1 MRFSKSKHILSA
13 YVMKIAI
20 TVMILLLGG
29 LVYYRLDISKGK
41 AFSLGKYSADVAA
54 GLRDNMV
61 VKLYV
66 SKDLPPEYG
75 RINRYIKDLLSEY
88 KRNSKGK
95 ISFEYVKYNGPSEL
109 REMAEM
115 NGLQMRGV
123 PIMERDQFVLK
134 EVIMGLVFESSGK
147 MLALDL
153 YNYPDPTQDP
163 LGRLGLEAKLEYEI
177 TKRIQ
182 VLGGTAL
189 PQVTV
194 FQDSTFK
201 YMPVRLLNQELRA
214 NYEPFFTELDSIP
227 RQTPVMLFTG
237 ALYNLSAEQL
247 YNLDQ
252 YIMKGGKVVIL
263 QDRLDLTSFPDLST
277 LSINLFAL
285 LQHYGIV
292 IHPNMILD
300 RNSVI
305 GQGQGL
311 GAQMPYPF
319 IPVVRSVRG
328 NSVTGDTGDIVL
340 YFTSEVTARDSMG
353 LQFEPMLQ
361 TSSQSGRLVEPF
373 NLEAVVT
380 QQSENEYL
388 NLPPITV
395 GGRFFGTARSYFA
408 GSEYSQRPGFVAE
421 SKDVE
426 VIVLGDRELSL
437 DPENAE
443 PQYLNRTFL
452 VLNSIDYMLGN
463 KSMIKIRTRSM
474 RSSILDIRVF
484 MMNNGIIP
492 AEPEPVINRYRLIFK
507 SVAIAVPTLLLGI
520 LGLMV
525 YISRRRIVKRYETP

>member
-1 MRFSKSKHILSA
+1 MKYSKSNQILSA

-20 TVMILLLGG
+20 AVMILLLGG
-29 LVYYRLDISKGK
+29 LVYYRLDVSKGK
-41 AFSLGKYSADVAA
+41 AFSLGKYSAEVAA

-75 RINRYIKDLLSEY
+75 RINRYIKDLLTEY
-88 KRNSKGK
+88 RRHGKGK
-95 ISFEYVKYNGPSEL
+95 ISFEYVKYDGPSEL

-115 NGLQMRGV
+115 NGLQARGV

-134 EVIMGLVFESSGK
+134 EVIMGLVFESGGK

-214 NYEPFFTELDSIP
+214 NYEPFFTELDSVP
-227 RQTPVMLFTG
+227 KQTEVMLFTG
-237 ALYNLSAEQL
+237 ALYDMTEEQL

-252 YIMKGGKVVIL
+252 YIMKGGKVVFL
-263 QDRLDLTSFPDLST
+263 QDRLDLTSFPDLSA
-277 LSINLFAL
+277 LSINLFSM

-305 GQGQGL
+305 GQGQGM
-311 GAQMPYPF
+311 GNQMPYPF
-319 IPVVRSVRG
+319 IPIVRGVRG

-340 YFTSEVTARDSMG
+340 YFASEVSARDSLG
-353 LQFEPMLQ
+353 LRFEPLLR
-361 TSSQSGRLVEPF
+361 TSSESGRLVEPF

-380 QQSENEYL
+380 PQPGQEYL
-388 NLPPITV
+388 TLPPINI
-395 GGRFFGTARSYFA
+395 GGRFYGKVRSFFA
-408 GSEYSQRPGFVAE
+408 GSPFSQRPGFVAVNDAAE
-421 SKDVE
+421 L
-426 VIVLGDRELSL
+426 IVLGDRELSL
-437 DPENAE
+437 DPESAE
-443 PQYLNRTFL
+443 PQYLNRTLL
-452 VLNSIDYMLGN
+452 VLNAVDYLLGN
-463 KSMIKIRTRSM
+463 PSMISIRTRSM

-484 MMNNGIIP
+484 MMNNAIIP

-507 SVAIAVPTLLLGI
+507 SVAIALPTLLLGL
-520 LGLMV
+520 LGLTV
-525 YISRRRIVKRYETP
+525 FLSRRRMVRRHETP